1 MSETYK
7 GQLRLVVKQFPSPAH
22 AFARDASQASLAAYR
37 QGKFWQ
43 FRKELFENYKSLD
56 DDRIMSIAK
65 GLKLDMH
72 RFLKD
77 MSSSQ
82 VQQIIDSDIAN
93 GIKIGVTGTPTV
105 FINGKM
111 VDLGSPGEFIRKI
124 ESEILKNSR

>member
-1 MSETYK
+1 
-7 GQLRLVVKQFPSPAH
+7 
-22 AFARDASQASLAAYR
+22 
-37 QGKFWQ
+37 
-43 FRKELFENYKSLD
+43 
-56 DDRIMSIAK
+56 MSIAK

-93 GIKIGVTGTPTV
+93 GIKIGVTGTPTG

>member
-7 GQLRLVVKQFPSPAH
+7 NQLRIVVKQFPSPGH
-22 AFARDASQASLAAYR
+22 AFAREASQASLAAYR

-43 FRKELFENYKSLD
+43 FRKKLFENYKSLD
-56 DDRIMSIAK
+56 DDRIMYIAK
-65 GLKLDMH
+65 ELNLDMT

-77 MSSSQ
+77 MNSPQ
-82 VQQIIDSDIAN
+82 VQQIIDRDIAN

-105 FINGKM
+105 FIDGKM
-111 VDLGSPGEFIRKI
+111 IELGSPADFIRKI